1 MKPIRGPGSNF
12 TARIAN
18 LSDPIRGLRH
28 EGDSA
33 VMAGMKNIRHIPHIK
48 LLFFSMKTWSAFIM
62 MYVDSSCQLGCH
74 YSWILFITPTTSRAR
89 AKPSKWNLPTTLF
102 MQNMLALILVTK
114 MESVYCC
121 KYHRADEIGRVRMKY
136 SKRNY
141 GCGAGRFHRSPT
153 QFTCSFYLPLHQSC
167 QLNNSKV
174 SKFSK

>member
-1 MKPIRGPGSNF
+1 MQWWQEWKTSGTFHILSFYFFQWRLGRPSLWCMLIAAVSLAVTTAGYYLSLQPQAERGRSHLNE
-12 TARIAN
+12 I
-18 LSDPIRGLRH
+18 
-28 EGDSA
+28 
-33 VMAGMKNIRHIPHIK
+33 
-48 LLFFSMKTWSAFIM
+48 
-62 MYVDSSCQLGCH
+62 YQLH
-74 YSWILFITPTTSRAR
+74 YSCKTVFHVSL
-89 AKPSKWNLPTTLF
+89 
-102 MQNMLALILVTK
+102 LALILVTK

-121 KYHRADEIGRVRMKY
+121 KYHRADEIGRVRMKS

>member
-1 MKPIRGPGSNF
+1 MLVAAVSLAVTTAGYYLSLQPRAERGRSHLNE
-12 TARIAN
+12 I
-18 LSDPIRGLRH
+18 
-28 EGDSA
+28 
-33 VMAGMKNIRHIPHIK
+33 
-48 LLFFSMKTWSAFIM
+48 
-62 MYVDSSCQLGCH
+62 YQLH
-74 YSWILFITPTTSRAR
+74 YSCKTVFHVSL
-89 AKPSKWNLPTTLF
+89 
-102 MQNMLALILVTK
+102 LALILVTK

-121 KYHRADEIGRVRMKY
+121 KYHRADEIGRVRMKS